1 MLKKSFY
8 VLMLAVVLLWAVSI
22 PILMHLFPESAEAGA
37 FGDMFGAINALFSGL
52 AFAGV
57 IYALIL
63 QDSEIKKNSEQFQ
76 KSLRATEISAR
87 LTAFSTL
94 LQECDSA
101 LQRYERWES
110 SAPDSDYKK
119 VKETVREKIKE
130 HRAEVERLTNE
141 LSI

>member
-8 VLMLAVVLLWAVSI
+8 LLMLVVALLWAASI
-22 PILMHLFPESAEAGA
+22 PLLLHFYPAPAEAGT
-37 FGDMFGAINALFSGL
+37 FGDMFGAVNALFSGL

-63 QDSEIKKNSEQFQ
+63 QDNETRQNTEQFQ
-76 KSLRATEISAR
+76 RSLRATELSAR

-110 SAPDSDYKK
+110 SNPESDYKK
-119 VKETVREKIKE
+119 VKETVRAKIKE
-130 HRAEVERLTNE
+130 YRCEVEKLANE
-141 LSI
+141 LGT

>member
-1 MLKKSFY
+1 M
-8 VLMLAVVLLWAVSI
+8 LMLIVALLWAASI
-22 PILMHLFPESAEAGA
+22 PLVLHFFPAPVEAGT
-37 FGDMFGAINALFSGL
+37 FGDMFGAVNALFSGL

-63 QDSEIKKNSEQFQ
+63 QDNETKQNTEQFQ

-110 SAPDSDYKK
+110 SNTESDYKK
-119 VKETVREKIKE
+119 VKETVRKKIKE
-130 HRAEVERLTNE
+130 YRCEVEILANE
-141 LSI
+141 LGT

>member
-1 MLKKSFY
+1 ML
-8 VLMLAVVLLWAVSI
+8 VVSLLWAVSI
-22 PILMHLFPESAEAGA
+22 PLVLHFYPAPSEAGT
-37 FGDMFGAINALFSGL
+37 FGDMFGAVNALFSGL

-63 QDSEIKKNSEQFQ
+63 QDNETKQNTEQFQ

-87 LTAFSTL
+87 LTAYSTL

-110 SAPDSDYKK
+110 SSADSDYKK
-119 VKETVREKIKE
+119 VKETVRAKIKE
-130 HRAEVERLTNE
+130 YRCEVEKLANE
-141 LSI
+141 LGT

>member
-8 VLMLAVVLLWAVSI
+8 FLMATVALIWAISI
-22 PILMHLFPESAEAGA
+22 PFLLNFFPRPEEAGS

-63 QDSEIKKNSEQFQ
+63 QDNETRQNTEQFQ
-76 KSLRATEISAR
+76 KSIRATEISAR
-87 LTAFSTL
+87 LTAYSTL

-101 LQRYERWES
+101 LHRYERWEATS
-110 SAPDSDYKK
+110 PESDYKK
-119 VKETVREKIKE
+119 VKETVRSKMKE
-130 HRAEVERLTNE
+130 YRSEVEKLARE
-141 LSI
+141 LNT